1 MRAFVIWSLTV
12 ALAALG
18 AVLDLVW
25 AAATEG
31 PTYPINTLGLG
42 VLGLL
47 LGLLVARLALPAHP
61 RRRIDPARPRR
72 QFDPTRYP
80 NRVIRRR

>member
-31 PTYPINTLGLG
+31 PAFPINTLGFG

-47 LGLLVARLALPAHP
+47 LGLLVARLALPRPP
-61 RRRIDPARPRR
+61 RVPIDPG
-72 QFDPTRYP
+72 RYP